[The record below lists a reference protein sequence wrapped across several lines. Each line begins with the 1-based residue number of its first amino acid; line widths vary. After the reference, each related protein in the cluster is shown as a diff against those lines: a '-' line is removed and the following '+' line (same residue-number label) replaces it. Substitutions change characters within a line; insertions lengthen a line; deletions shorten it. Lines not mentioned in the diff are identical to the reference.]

1 MQRVD
6 FKNIEITGGFWK
18 QKQELVK
25 NTTVWAVYDRFLETG
40 RFEALKCNKDAEKKA
55 HIFWD
60 SDVAKWIEGAAYL
73 LSKEL
78 NPKLESLI
86 DEMISDIAK
95 NQEECGYFNSYYL
108 VNTDEIRFTRRDNHE
123 LYCLGHFIE
132 AAIAYYEATGKKTLI
147 DVVYKYVDYVI
158 KRFVVDKDTGF
169 ETPGHEEI
177 ELALVRLY
185 ELSGEQKHLD
195 LAKHF
200 VFLRGDKSKLTD
212 WANERYNQSHAS
224 AYEQNTAEG
233 HSVRAT
239 YFYSSMADLALK
251 TGDERLK
258 NACVSIF
265 DDIINY
271 KMYITGGIGSSSAG
285 EAFTVKYDLP
295 NLLAYTES
303 CAAIGLVYFA
313 QRMLLLTNDAKYANI
328 IERVLYNGFLASLSL
343 DGKAFFYCNPLEIYP
358 EMITRDSSVVWKS
371 LNLPVT
377 QRQEVFE
384 CSCCPPNIVRFIP
397 SIANYLYTVDE
408 NAVYLHQFISSN
420 AKIMQGGNEVEIE
433 QESSYPFGNK
443 AKIKIKKGKTK
454 LYVRISEHC
463 TNKFE
468 NVQNGYGVFDVC
480 QGDEI
485 ELDFDISPKF
495 IESSPNVLA
504 NVGKCA
510 VMKGPIVYCLEAHDN
525 EQNIKNIY
533 LDTESKI
540 TEGYNEALGVPT
552 LTLDAFYKPSTNTLY
567 AELSKQ
573 MQKTSA
579 TMIPYF
585 AFANRGEAQMLV
597 WCLYR

>member
-1 MQRVD
+1 M
-6 FKNIEITGGFWK
+6 
-18 QKQELVK
+18 
-25 NTTVWAVYDRFLETG
+25 
-40 RFEALKCNKDAEKKA
+40 
-55 HIFWD
+55 
-60 SDVAKWIEGAAYL
+60 
-73 LSKEL
+73 
-78 NPKLESLI
+78 
-86 DEMISDIAK
+86 
-95 NQEECGYFNSYYL
+95 
-108 VNTDEIRFTRRDNHE
+108 
-123 LYCLGHFIE
+123 
-132 AAIAYYEATGKKTLI
+132 
-147 DVVYKYVDYVI
+147 
-158 KRFVVDKDTGF
+158 
-169 ETPGHEEI
+169 
-177 ELALVRLY
+177 
-185 ELSGEQKHLD
+185 
-195 LAKHF
+195 
-200 VFLRGDKSKLTD
+200 RGDKSKLTD

-258 NACVSIF
+258 NACVAIF

-313 QRMLLLTNDAKYANI
+313 QRMLLLTNDAKYASV

-420 AKIMQGGNEVEIE
+420 AKIIQGGNEVEIE

-552 LTLDAFYKPSTNTLY
+552 LTLGAFYKPSTNTLY

-597 WCLYR
+597 WCLYRYNTI